1 MYISVWVYTNDRRC
15 PESPEEGDGSLKLE
29 FQAVV
34 ICLIGRLGAELAL
47 SAGAV
52 CTLNG

>member
-1 MYISVWVYTNDRRC
+1 MTAGAPRVRKRVMD
-15 PESPEEGDGSLKLE
+15 PLKLE

-34 ICLIGRLGAELAL
+34 ICLIGRLGVELAL
-47 SAGAV
+47 SARAV